1 MARRHVAEGEER
13 VARQEIL
20 IAELDHDG
28 HAELAVKARALFTMF
43 QTSLQLLRNDL
54 SRIES
59 ESRAIRCPRVKFV
72 LLAPEYREAAVLCCT
87 HQPPL
92 DSPQAAVRA
101 AIVAERR
108 TTR

>member
-28 HAELAVKARALFTMF
+28 HAELAVKARALFTVS

-54 SRIES
+54 SRTRASPGDQVSPS
-59 ESRAIRCPRVKFV
+59 EVCPTCARISRSGGS
-72 LLAPEYREAAVLCCT
+72 LLYSSAAC
-87 HQPPL
+87 
-92 DSPQAAVRA
+92 R
-101 AIVAERR
+101 
-108 TTR
+108 

>member
-28 HAELAVKARALFTMF
+28 HAELAVKAKSLFTMF

-59 ESRAIRCPRVKFV
+59 ASRRSGV
-72 LLAPEYREAAVLCCT
+72 PE
-87 HQPPL
+87 
-92 DSPQAAVRA
+92 
-101 AIVAERR
+101 
-108 TTR
+108 